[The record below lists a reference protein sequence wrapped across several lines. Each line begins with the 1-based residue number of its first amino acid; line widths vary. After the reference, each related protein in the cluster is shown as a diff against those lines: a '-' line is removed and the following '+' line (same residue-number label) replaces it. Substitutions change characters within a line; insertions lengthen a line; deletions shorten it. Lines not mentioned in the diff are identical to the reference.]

1 MVRGTDD
8 GNIAEINFVK
18 KFNYNKEAYIDSYL
32 QNFNFDNINNIYM
45 VRVTTKQFSKLSHQV
60 VMTRAD
66 AYLIYTNSTKLNT
79 IIKENDFYLD
89 EDILNKNHIE
99 YTQIKLSGI
108 SIKMSDSNHFQILK
122 LTPDSFYSLFRRIR
136 TWSRC

>member
-32 QNFNFDNINNIYM
+32 KNFNFDNINNIYM

-89 EDILNKNHIE
+89 EDILNKNNIE

>member
-45 VRVTTKQFSKLSHQV
+45 VRVTTKQFSKLSNIKIN
-60 VMTRAD
+60 TR
-66 AYLIYTNSTKLNT
+66 
-79 IIKENDFYLD
+79 
-89 EDILNKNHIE
+89 
-99 YTQIKLSGI
+99 
-108 SIKMSDSNHFQILK
+108 
-122 LTPDSFYSLFRRIR
+122 
-136 TWSRC
+136 

>member
-18 KFNYNKEAYIDSYL
+18 KFNYNKETYIDSYL

-89 EDILNKNHIE
+89 EDILNKNNIE

>member
-89 EDILNKNHIE
+89 EDILNKNNIE